1 MTGGDGPGTIE
12 HVFVS
17 ADPSPVAPTVA
28 WQGSLLTCGAP
39 AVDRAFTSLER
50 VQLDSTSW
58 VDVQGAWL
66 QGGDEV
72 LAELVGLVSWRQR
85 RVTMYGRL
93 LDEPR
98 LTAWWAVA
106 RTEDVPVPVL
116 ADAWVALN
124 EHYGRRFDSVGANL
138 YRDGADSVAWHGD
151 RIRHSLE
158 EPVVAIVSLGQPRP
172 FLLRPRGGGR
182 SLTFRPGAGDL
193 LVMGGRCQQ
202 DWEHTV
208 PKVARAGPRV
218 CLTFRHGAP
227 DPAQELEP
235 PV

>member
-1 MTGGDGPGTIE
+1 LTAGFGFGTIE
-12 HVFVS
+12 QVFVS
-17 ADPSPVAPTVA
+17 QDPSPAPTAVT
-28 WQGSLLTCGAP
+28 WQGSLLTCGVP
-39 AVDRAFTSLER
+39 AVDASFSALQR
-50 VQLDSTSW
+50 VQMDRTSW
-58 VDVQGAWL
+58 VDVQPGWL
-66 QGGDEV
+66 QGSDEV
-72 LAELVGLVSWRQR
+72 LAELVARVSWRQR

-98 LTAWWAVA
+98 LTAWWSIDLP
-106 RTEDVPVPVL
+106 EDVLVPVL
-116 ADAWVALN
+116 ADAWTALTDR
-124 EHYGRRFDSVGANL
+124 YQRRFDSLGANL

-158 EPVVAIVSLGQPRP
+158 EAVVAIVSLGEPRP
-172 FLLRPRGGGR
+172 FLLRPRGGGH

-208 PKVARAGPRV
+208 PKVARAGPRLS
-218 CLTFRHGAP
+218 LTFRHGAP
-227 DPAQELEP
+227 DPTREVEP